1 MTTYRPRAVV
11 VGAGI
16 AGLGAALRLHQAGWD
31 VLVAERTPSR
41 RSGGYAVAFA
51 GPGYDAAERMGILPE
66 LVERHITPDRM
77 DYVRPDGRTRFSV
90 PGPTVRAMVGDR
102 SLNILRGDIED
113 VLYQAV
119 SGQSSDQAPDPAS
132 GSAADPVEI
141 RFGTSIVGV
150 EQDAD
155 GVDVT
160 LDDGT
165 TERADL
171 LVGADGLH
179 SATRRLVFG
188 AEDDLRLDLNHMA
201 GVFTLDRLPDAVE
214 PGVTA
219 SLTDTGRTLAIVSL
233 GADRA
238 VAFFGYRT
246 ERPMDELADGPQ
258 VALRRAYDDMG
269 WVAPDVLD
277 QLGRAE
283 SVYFDT
289 ISQVVVDRWSKG
301 RVVLLGDAA
310 WCVTLFAG
318 YGSSLAV
325 AGADALGAALERHQ
339 DVQEALRE
347 WEAEIRPEAERKQKL
362 GRQVKGL
369 YAPADPFRLWLRDLP
384 LRLASF
390 RPVSALLQRRLQLT
404 S

>member
-1 MTTYRPRAVV
+1 MSTHRPRAVV

-31 VLVAERTPSR
+31 ALVVERAPSR

-51 GPGYDAAERMGILPE
+51 GPGYDAAERMGVLPE
-66 LVERHITPDRM
+66 LVERHITPDEM
-77 DYVRPDGRTRFSV
+77 VYMRPDGRPRFSV
-90 PGPTVRAMVGDR
+90 PGPTVRALAGDR
-102 SLNILRGDIED
+102 ALNILRGDIED
-113 VLYQAV
+113 VLFTAL
-119 SGQSSDQAPDPAS
+119 SERTAGDAPNT
-132 GSAADPVEI
+132 VEI
-141 RFGTSIVGV
+141 RFGTTVV
-150 EQDAD
+150 DVRQDAD

-165 TERADL
+165 VERADL

-179 SATRRLVFG
+179 SAVRRLVFG

-201 GVFTLDRLPDAVE
+201 GVFFLEELPDGVE

-219 SLTDTGRTLAIVSL
+219 SLTDTGRTLAIVSV
-233 GADRA
+233 GPDRA

-246 ERPMDELADGPQ
+246 ERPMEELAEGPQ
-258 VALRRAYDDMG
+258 VALPRAYADMG
-269 WVAPDVLD
+269 WVAPAVLD
-277 QLGRAE
+277 QLTRAE

-289 ISQVVVDRWSKG
+289 VSQMVMDGWSNG
-301 RVVLLGDAA
+301 RVALLGDAA

-325 AGADALGAALERHQ
+325 AGADALGSALERHP
-339 DVQEALRE
+339 DDLPTALRE

-384 LRLASF
+384 LRFASY

>member
-1 MTTYRPRAVV
+1 MTTHRPRAVV

-16 AGLGAALRLHQAGWD
+16 AGLGAALRLHQAGWE
-31 VLVAERTPSR
+31 VLVAERTPAR
-41 RSGGYAVAFA
+41 RSGGYAVTFA
-51 GPGYDAAERMGILPE
+51 GMGYDAAERMGILPQ
-66 LVERHITPDRM
+66 LIERHITPDRM

-102 SLNILRGDIED
+102 SLNLLRGDIED

-119 SGQSSDQAPDPAS
+119 TDQASDT
-132 GSAADPVEI
+132 VRI
-141 RFGTSIVGV
+141 RFGTSIVRV
-150 EQDAD
+150 EQDAS
-155 GVDVT
+155 GVDVR

-165 TERADL
+165 VERADL
-171 LVGADGLH
+171 LIGADGLH

-188 AEDDLRLDLNHMA
+188 AEDDLRRDLNHMA
-201 GVFTLDRLPDAVE
+201 GVFTLDTLPEGVE

-219 SLTDTGRTLAIVSL
+219 SLTDTGRTLAVVSL
-233 GADRA
+233 GSDRA

-258 VALRRAYDDMG
+258 VALPRAYGDMG
-269 WVAPDVLD
+269 WVAPDVLA
-277 QLGRAE
+277 QLAGAE

-289 ISQVVVDRWSKG
+289 ISQMVVDRWSSG

-318 YGSSLAV
+318 FGSSLAV
-325 AGADALGAALERHQ
+325 AGADALGSALERHA
-339 DVQEALRE
+339 DDLPAALRE
-347 WEAEIRPEAERKQKL
+347 WEDQIRPEAERKQRL

-369 YAPADPFRLWLRDLP
+369 YAPADPLRLWLRDLP
-384 LRLASF
+384 LRLASY

>member
-1 MTTYRPRAVV
+1 MSTYRPRAVV

-16 AGLGAALRLHQAGWD
+16 AGLATALRLHQTGWE
-31 VLVAERTPSR
+31 VLVVERTPAR
-41 RSGGYAVAFA
+41 RSGGYAVTFA

-66 LVERHITPDRM
+66 LAKRHITPDRM
-77 DYVRPDGRTRFSV
+77 DYMRPDGRTKFSV
-90 PGPTVRAMVGDR
+90 PGPTVRALMGDR

-119 SGQSSDQAPDPAS
+119 TTQAPDT
-132 GSAADPVEI
+132 VRI
-141 RFGTSIVGV
+141 RFGTTITGV
-150 EQDAD
+150 RQDPD
-155 GVDVT
+155 GVDIT
-160 LDDGT
+160 LDDGSV
-165 TERADL
+165 ERADL
-171 LVGADGLH
+171 LAGADGLH
-179 SATRRLVFG
+179 STTRRLVFG
-188 AEDDLRLDLNHMA
+188 PEDDLRLDLNHMA
-201 GVFTLDRLPDAVE
+201 GVFTLDTLPDGVE

-219 SLTDTGRTLAIVSL
+219 SLTDTGRTLAVVSL

-246 ERPMDELADGPQ
+246 ERPMAELTDGPQ
-258 VALRRAYDDMG
+258 VALPRAYGDMG
-269 WVAPDVLD
+269 WVAPQVLD
-277 QLGRAE
+277 QLTRVE

-289 ISQVVVDRWSKG
+289 ISQIVVDRWSQG

-318 YGSSLAV
+318 YGSALAV
-325 AGADALGAALERHQ
+325 AGADAFGAALERHPA
-339 DVQEALRE
+339 DLSAALRE
-347 WEAEIRPEAERKQKL
+347 WEAEIRPEAERKQRL
-362 GRQVKGL
+362 GRQIKGL
-369 YAPADPFRLWLRDLP
+369 YAPADRFGLWLRDLP

>member
-1 MTTYRPRAVV
+1 MSTHRHRAVI

-31 VLVAERTPSR
+31 VLVVERTPQR
-41 RSGGYAVAFA
+41 RTGGYAVTFA
-51 GPGYDAAERMGILPE
+51 GIGYDAAERMGILPE
-66 LVERHITPDRM
+66 LVRRHITPDRM
-77 DYVRPDGRTRFSV
+77 DYMRPDGRIKFSV

-102 SLNILRGDIED
+102 SLNVLRGDIED
-113 VLYQAV
+113 VLFTALSNRA
-119 SGQSSDQAPDPAS
+119 SGQSSNTVQL
-132 GSAADPVEI
+132 
-141 RFGTSIVGV
+141 RFGTTIHDVQ
-150 EQDAD
+150 QDPD

-160 LDDGT
+160 LEDGT
-165 TERADL
+165 VERADL

-188 AEDDLRLDLNHMA
+188 PEEDVRLDLNHMA
-201 GVFTLDRLPDAVE
+201 GVFTLDTLPDGVE
-214 PGVTA
+214 PGVTT
-219 SLTDTGRTLAIVSL
+219 SLTDTGRTLAIVST
-233 GADRA
+233 GPDQA

-246 ERPMDELADGPQ
+246 ERPMDELAHGPQ
-258 VALRRAYDDMG
+258 VALPRAYGDMG
-269 WVAPDVLD
+269 WVAPAVLD
-277 QLGRAE
+277 QLTRAE

-289 ISQVVVDRWSKG
+289 ISQMVVDRWSRG

-325 AGADALGAALERHQ
+325 AGADALGAALERHP
-339 DVQEALRE
+339 DDMPTALRE
-347 WEAEIRPEAERKQKL
+347 WEAQIRPEAERKQKL

-384 LRLASF
+384 LRLAAF

>member
-1 MTTYRPRAVV
+1 MTAHGPRAVV
-11 VGAGI
+11 IGAGI

-31 VLVAERTPSR
+31 VLVAERAPSR
-41 RSGGYAVAFA
+41 RPGGYAVTFA
-51 GPGYDAAERMGILPE
+51 GAGYDAAERMGLLPE
-66 LVERHITPDRM
+66 LTERRITPDRM
-77 DYVRPDGRTRFSV
+77 DYMRPDGRTRFSV
-90 PGPTVRAMVGDR
+90 PGPTVRALMGDR
-102 SLNILRGDIED
+102 SLNVLRGDIED
-113 VLYQAV
+113 VLYRAV
-119 SGQSSDQAPDPAS
+119 SG
-132 GSAADPVEI
+132 VESVRI
-141 RFGTSIVGV
+141 RFGTTIVGA

-165 TERADL
+165 VERADL

-201 GVFTLDRLPDAVE
+201 GVFTLDQLPDGVE

-233 GADRA
+233 GGDRA

-258 VALRRAYDDMG
+258 VALPRAYGDMG
-269 WVAPDVLD
+269 WVAPDVL
-277 QLGRAE
+277 GRLVGAE

-289 ISQVVVDRWSKG
+289 VSQIVLDRWSSG

-325 AGADALGAALERHQ
+325 AGADPLGAALEQHA
-339 DVQEALRE
+339 DVPAALGA
-347 WEAEIRPEAERKQKL
+347 WEAEIRPEAERKQQL

-369 YAPADPFRLWLRDLP
+369 YAPEDPFRLWLRDLP
-384 LRLASF
+384 LRLASY
-390 RPVSALLQRRLQLT
+390 RPVSALLQRRLQL
-404 S
+404 SS

>member
-1 MTTYRPRAVV
+1 MSTYRPRAVV
-11 VGAGI
+11 IGAGI
-16 AGLGAALRLHQAGWD
+16 AGLSTALRLHQAGWD

-51 GPGYDAAERMGILPE
+51 GVGYDAAERMGILPE
-66 LVERHITPDRM
+66 LAKRHITPDRM

-90 PGPTVRAMVGDR
+90 PGRTVRALVGER
-102 SLNILRGDIED
+102 SLNVLRGDIED
-113 VLYQAV
+113 VLYRAVTAQA
-119 SGQSSDQAPDPAS
+119 SGQ
-132 GSAADPVEI
+132 GADAVEI
-141 RFGTSIVGV
+141 RFGTSVAGV
-150 EQDAD
+150 EQDPD

-160 LDDGT
+160 LSDGT
-165 TERADL
+165 VERADL

-179 SATRRLVFG
+179 SATRRLVLG
-188 AEDDLRLDLNHMA
+188 PEDDLRLDLNHMA
-201 GVFTLDRLPDAVE
+201 GVFTLDTLPDGVE

-219 SLTDTGRTLAIVSL
+219 SLTDTGRTLAVVSL
-233 GADRA
+233 GEDRA

-258 VALRRAYDDMG
+258 VALRRAYGDMG

-277 QLGRAE
+277 QLTRAE

-289 ISQVVVDRWSKG
+289 ISQIVIDRWSQG

-318 YGSSLAV
+318 YGSALAV
-325 AGADALGAALERHQ
+325 AGADALGAALERHA
-339 DVQEALRE
+339 DDLPAALRE

-362 GRQVKGL
+362 GRQIKGL
-369 YAPADPFRLWLRDLP
+369 YAPTDRFSLWVRDLP
-384 LRLASF
+384 LRLASW
-390 RPVSALLQRRLQLT
+390 RPVSALLQRRLQL
-404 S
+404 SS

>member
-1 MTTYRPRAVV
+1 MSTHRRRAVV
-11 VGAGI
+11 IGAGI
-16 AGLGAALRLHQAGWD
+16 AGLGAALRLHQAGWE
-31 VLVAERTPSR
+31 VLVAERAPAR
-41 RSGGYAVAFA
+41 RSSGYAVAFA
-51 GPGYDAAERMGILPE
+51 GLGYDAAERMGILPE

-77 DYVRPDGRTRFSV
+77 DYMRPDGRTRFSV
-90 PGPTVRAMVGDR
+90 PGPTVRALAGDR
-102 SLNILRGDIED
+102 ALNILRGDIED
-113 VLYQAV
+113 VLYAAV
-119 SGQSSDQAPDPAS
+119 TGRTPNT
-132 GSAADPVEI
+132 VEI

-160 LDDGT
+160 LGDGT
-165 TERADL
+165 VERADL

-188 AEDDLRLDLNHMA
+188 PEDYMRLDLNHMA
-201 GVFTLDRLPDAVE
+201 GVFMLDTLPDGVE

-219 SLTDTGRTLAIVSL
+219 SLTDTGRTLAVVSL
-233 GADRA
+233 GGDRA

-246 ERPMDELADGPQ
+246 ERPMAELADGPR
-258 VALRRAYDDMG
+258 VALPRAYGDMG
-269 WVAPDVLD
+269 WVAPQVLT
-277 QLGRAE
+277 QLPGAE

-289 ISQVVVDRWSKG
+289 VSQMVADGWSRG

-325 AGADALGAALERHQ
+325 AGADALGAALERHA
-339 DVQEALRE
+339 DDLPTALRE
-347 WEAEIRPEAERKQKL
+347 WEAEIRPEAERKQRL

-384 LRLASF
+384 LRFASY

>member
-1 MTTYRPRAVV
+1 MSTRHPRAVV

-16 AGLGAALRLHQAGWD
+16 AGLSAALRLDQAGWE
-31 VLVAERTPSR
+31 VLVVERTPSR
-41 RSGGYAVAFA
+41 RPGGYAVTFA
-51 GPGYDAAERMGILPE
+51 GVGYDAAERMGILPE
-66 LVERHITPDRM
+66 LAERHITPDRM
-77 DYVRPDGRTRFSV
+77 DYMRPDGRTRFSV
-90 PGPTVRAMVGDR
+90 PGPTVRALEGER
-102 SLNILRGDIED
+102 SLNLMRGDIED

-119 SGQSSDQAPDPAS
+119 TATGT
-132 GSAADPVEI
+132 ADTVEI
-141 RFGTSIVGV
+141 RFGTSITAV
-150 EQDAD
+150 EQDPD
-155 GVDVT
+155 GVDVM

-188 AEDDLRLDLNHMA
+188 PEDDLRLDLNHMA
-201 GVFTLDRLPDAVE
+201 GVFTLDTLPDGVE

-219 SLTDTGRTLAIVSL
+219 SLTDTGRTLAVVSL

-246 ERPMDELADGPQ
+246 ERPMGELADGPQ
-258 VALRRAYDDMG
+258 VALPRAYADMD
-269 WVAPDVLD
+269 WVAPEVLE
-277 QLGRAE
+277 QLTRAE

-289 ISQVVVDRWSKG
+289 ISQMVVDRWSRG

-318 YGSSLAV
+318 YGSALAV
-325 AGADALGAALERHQ
+325 AGADALGAALERRPDDLHA
-339 DVQEALRE
+339 ALRE

-369 YAPADPFRLWLRDLP
+369 YAPADPVRLWLRDLP
-384 LRLASF
+384 LRLASW

>member
-1 MTTYRPRAVV
+1 MSTHRTRAVV

-31 VLVAERTPSR
+31 VLVTERAPAR
-41 RSGGYAVAFA
+41 RSGGYAVTFA
-51 GPGYDAAERMGILPE
+51 GVGYDAAERMGILPE
-66 LVERHITPDRM
+66 LARRHITPDRM
-77 DYVRPDGRTRFSV
+77 DYMRPDGRTRFSV
-90 PGPTVRAMVGDR
+90 PGPTVRALMGERALSV
-102 SLNILRGDIED
+102 LRGDIED
-113 VLYQAV
+113 VLFTAV
-119 SGQSSDQAPDPAS
+119 SDRAS
-132 GSAADPVEI
+132 GRTPNTVEI
-141 RFGTSIVGV
+141 RFGTTVRGV
-150 EQDAD
+150 QQDDD

-165 TERADL
+165 VERADL

-188 AEDDLRLDLNHMA
+188 PEDDLRLDLNHMA
-201 GVFTLDRLPDAVE
+201 GVFFLDTLPDGVD

-219 SLTDTGRTLAIVSL
+219 SLTDTGRTLAIVSV
-233 GADRA
+233 GPDRA

-258 VALRRAYDDMG
+258 VALPRAYADMG
-269 WVAPDVLD
+269 WAAPAVLE
-277 QLGRAE
+277 QLARAD

-289 ISQVVVDRWSKG
+289 ISQMVVDHWSDG

-318 YGSSLAV
+318 YGSSLAL
-325 AGADALGAALERHQ
+325 AGADALGAALERHP
-339 DVQEALRE
+339 DDLPTALRE
-347 WEAEIRPEAERKQKL
+347 WEAEIRPEAERKQQL
-362 GRQVKGL
+362 GRQIKGL
-369 YAPADPFRLWLRDLP
+369 YAPADPFRIWLRDLP

-390 RPVSALLQRRLQLT
+390 RPVSALLQRRLQIT

>member
-1 MTTYRPRAVV
+1 MSTNRPRAVV
-11 VGAGI
+11 IGAGI
-16 AGLGAALRLHQAGWD
+16 AGLSAALRLHQAGWD
-31 VLVAERTPSR
+31 VLVVERTPSR

-51 GPGYDAAERMGILPE
+51 GVGYDAAERMGILPE
-66 LVERHITPDRM
+66 LAKRHITPDRM

-90 PGPTVRAMVGDR
+90 PGRTVRALVGER
-102 SLNILRGDIED
+102 SLNLLRGDVED
-113 VLYQAV
+113 VLYRAV
-119 SGQSSDQAPDPAS
+119 TAQAPGQGS
-132 GSAADPVEI
+132 GAVEI
-141 RFGTSIVGV
+141 RFGTSIAGV
-150 EQDAD
+150 EQDPD

-160 LDDGT
+160 FSDGT
-165 TERADL
+165 VERADL

-188 AEDDLRLDLNHMA
+188 PEDDVRLDLNHMA
-201 GVFTLDRLPDAVE
+201 GVFALDTLPAGIE

-219 SLTDTGRTLAIVSL
+219 SLTDTGRTLAVVSL

-246 ERPMDELADGPQ
+246 ERPMDELAEGPQ
-258 VALRRAYDDMG
+258 VALPRAYGDMG
-269 WVAPDVLD
+269 WVVPSVLD
-277 QLGRAE
+277 QLTRAG

-289 ISQVVVDRWSKG
+289 ISQIVVDRWSQG

-318 YGSSLAV
+318 YGSALAV
-325 AGADALGAALERHQ
+325 AGADALGAALERHP
-339 DVQEALRE
+339 DDLPVALRE

-362 GRQVKGL
+362 GRQIKGL
-369 YAPADPFRLWLRDLP
+369 YAPTDRFSLWVRDLP
-384 LRLASF
+384 LRLASW
-390 RPVSALLQRRLQLT
+390 RPVSALLQRRLQLL

>member
-1 MTTYRPRAVV
+1 MTASRRRAVV

-16 AGLGAALRLHQAGWD
+16 AGLGAALRLHQAGWE
-31 VLVAERTPSR
+31 VVVAERTPSR
-41 RSGGYAVAFA
+41 RSGGYAVTFA
-51 GPGYDAAERMGILPE
+51 GVGYDAAERMGILPE
-66 LVERHITPDRM
+66 LTERHITPDRM

-102 SLNILRGDIED
+102 SLNLLRGDIED
-113 VLYQAV
+113 VLYQEV
-119 SGQSSDQAPDPAS
+119 SR
-132 GSAADPVEI
+132 ADTVQI
-141 RFGTSIVGV
+141 RFGTTVAGI

-165 TERADL
+165 VERADL

-201 GVFTLDRLPDAVE
+201 GVFTLDTLPDGVE

-233 GADRA
+233 GGERA

-258 VALRRAYDDMG
+258 VALPRAYADMG
-269 WVAPDVLD
+269 WVAPTVLE
-277 QLGRAE
+277 QLGGAE

-289 ISQVVVDRWSKG
+289 ISQMVVDRWSRG

-318 YGSSLAV
+318 FGSSLAV
-325 AGADALGAALERHQ
+325 GGADALGAALERHA
-339 DVQEALRE
+339 DVPTALQA

-369 YAPADPFRLWLRDLP
+369 YAPVDPFRLWLRDLP
-384 LRLASF
+384 LRLASY